1 MASDAAETADAKS
14 SLHLPDDR
22 YIPIRTA
29 DLLAALVRDAGE
41 HASLVTAFA
50 DALERIVHAESSA
63 LSRRLERAYAP
74 FNPDRETVAV
84 GDAGGDSSTL
94 ATLATVLDYT
104 FDKANYDL
112 LEDTQVRAA
121 IASASV
127 HGMKVRV
134 NPDKVGDLQ
143 LYVRG
148 RTQETRLVR
157 TLRRPIVGEMR
168 EVELYRRLAIVYRMS
183 DSLEVG
189 IKLFREIP
197 VANLEALLP
206 HAEVGM
212 STFDRIKILGG
223 GIGAVGGAT
232 WKAVAVLV
240 QGSMIA
246 GQYFWA
252 LTLGLAGLSVRSV
265 LGYRRARDLRVSQ
278 RTHHLYYQ
286 NIANNAGVLD
296 LLVTSIGHEEIKE
309 TLLAYAL
316 LVLRSGEAKDA
327 ESLSSLAK
335 AWIAERFYVELDY
348 DVADAL
354 ESIDRLGLWEDRESM
369 RVVSPE
375 VALARLV
382 AMWRDRD
389 TEDYHA
395 RAMADRA

>member
-1 MASDAAETADAKS
+1 MTESQS

-29 DLLAALVRDAGE
+29 DVLAALLREAGE
-41 HASLVTAFA
+41 HDSTLAAFA
-50 DALERIVHAESSA
+50 EALERIVHAESSA

-74 FNPDRETVAV
+74 FNPDRETVTV
-84 GDAGGDSSTL
+84 GDDGANRRGLEVL
-94 ATLATVLDYT
+94 ASILDYT

-112 LEDTQVRAA
+112 LEDAQVTAA
-121 IASASV
+121 VSSASV

-143 LYVRG
+143 IYVRG
-148 RTQETRLVR
+148 KTQETRLIR
-157 TLRRPIVGEMR
+157 TLRRPIHGEMR
-168 EVELYRRLAIVYRMS
+168 DVELYRRLAIVYRKP

-197 VANLEALLP
+197 VVNLEALLP

-212 STFDRIKILGG
+212 SLFDRIKIIGG
-223 GIGAVGGAT
+223 GVGAISGAT
-232 WKAVAVLV
+232 WQAVMVLV
-240 QGSMIA
+240 QGTMIA
-246 GQYFWA
+246 GQYLWA
-252 LTLGLAGLSVRSV
+252 LSLGLAGLSVRSV
-265 LGYRRARDLRVSQ
+265 LGYRRAMDLRISQ

-296 LLVTSIGHEEIKE
+296 LLVSSIGHEEVKE

-316 LVLRSGEAKDA
+316 LVLHPGEATDR
-327 ESLSSLAK
+327 ESLSRLAEQ
-335 AWIAERFYVELDY
+335 WIKERFHVELHY

-354 ESIDRLGLWEDRESM
+354 ESIDRLGLWEDRDAM
-369 RVVSPE
+369 RPVNPE
-375 VALARLV
+375 VACARLD
-382 AMWRDRD
+382 AKWRERD

>member
-1 MASDAAETADAKS
+1 MANAA
-14 SLHLPDDR
+14 LHLPDDR

-29 DLLAALVRDAGE
+29 DVLAAIVRDAGE
-41 HASLVTAFA
+41 HDATLTAFA
-50 DALERIVHAESSA
+50 EALERIVHAESSA
-63 LSRRLERAYAP
+63 LSGRLERAYAP
-74 FNPDRETVAV
+74 FNPDRETVTV
-84 GDAGGDSSTL
+84 GDDGASTRGLETL
-94 ATLATVLDYT
+94 ASVLDYT

-112 LEDTQVRAA
+112 LEDAQVSAA
-121 IASASV
+121 VASASV

-143 LYVRG
+143 IYVRG

-157 TLRRPIVGEMR
+157 TVRRPITGEMR
-168 EVELYRRLAIVYRMS
+168 DVDLYRRLAIVYRMPTS
-183 DSLEVG
+183 FEVG

-197 VANLEALLP
+197 VVDLEALLP

-212 STFDRIKILGG
+212 SMFDRIKILGG
-223 GIGAVGGAT
+223 GVGAVSGAT
-232 WKAVAVLV
+232 WQAVTLLV
-240 QGSMIA
+240 QGTMIA

-265 LGYRRARDLRVSQ
+265 LGYRRARDLRISQ

-296 LLVTSIGHEEIKE
+296 LLVSSIRHEEVKE

-316 LVLRSGEAKDA
+316 LVLRPGEATDR
-327 ESLSSLAK
+327 ESLSRLAEQ
-335 AWIAERFYVELDY
+335 WIADRFYVKLDY

-354 ESIDRLGLWEDRESM
+354 ESIDRLGLWEDRDAL
-369 RVVSPE
+369 RPVNPE
-375 VALARLV
+375 VACARLD
-382 AMWRDRD
+382 AKWRERD

-395 RAMADRA
+395 RSMADRA